1 MTVILPSSAI
11 SVAQVRTSGMS
22 SLHATPG
29 PSGAPAMTT
38 GGGPLASV
46 CARLSPTRRATSEG
60 QILLLSLREASKV
73 SVAVAIVD
81 LAASAIDVDD
91 AFAVTAPEEEEE
103 DRRLEA
109 GPLLGEAAI
118 ISPLFMTR
126 HKEQEV

>member
-1 MTVILPSSAI
+1 MALCDGDTAFFSHLRRASPHERHELPP
-11 SVAQVRTSGMS
+11 RD
-22 SLHATPG
+22 PG
-29 PSGAPAMTT
+29 PKWRT
-38 GGGPLASV
+38 
-46 CARLSPTRRATSEG
+46 CNDHWRRPTRERVRPTVA
-60 QILLLSLREASKV
+60 